1 MVGTLST
8 GRLRLTPTKQP
19 VERDTMTTHTTQR
32 QSLRKRVHAALDA
45 PVEAAGNLAVLAGVA
60 LAVALL
66 ALLVA
71 VAALHRDAA

>member
-1 MVGTLST
+1 
-8 GRLRLTPTKQP
+8 
-19 VERDTMTTHTTQR
+19 MTTQTTQHR
-32 QSLRKRVHAALDA
+32 LSLRKRVHAALDA